1 MHSWLRTLRRIAL
14 FVAGSGSML
23 GAFMIQFTWFDATR
37 LATAPAA
44 QLAGLLGLLL
54 LPIVVLGAITL
65 DRSSR
70 RSPVRH

>member
-14 FVAGSGSML
+14 FAAGIGSML
-23 GAFMIQFTWFDATR
+23 GAIMIQFTWFDATR

-54 LPIVVLGAITL
+54 LPIVVLGAILL
-65 DRSSR
+65 DRGSR
-70 RSPVRH
+70 HTPARH